1 MLKVAIGG
9 AVAVFAIATSICLIV
24 FFVQVFRARKAA
36 ALLKCDRCWGSDVR
50 LSRSDKVYDVFFA
63 LFSCYPYRCRVCWR
77 RFYRFTGATKQAV
90 GDGIGP
96 APAAVFTPMHDRAV
110 YAASAA
116 SFLSVERRASRTPAR
131 RKRVCPE
138 RFRQQ
143 CCAGCRLLP
152 TRLPLRRRAS
162 FAASYPAFPCKSRL
176 RAGASHSG

>member
-1 MLKVAIGG
+1 MLKIAMAGAI
-9 AVAVFAIATSICLIV
+9 AVFAIGFSAGLIV
-24 FFVQVFRARKAA
+24 FVVQVFRARKAA
-36 ALLKCDRCWGSDVR
+36 ALPKCDRCWSNDVR
-50 LSRSDKVYDVFFA
+50 LSRSDRAYDMFFA

-77 RFYRFTGATKQAV
+77 RFYRLTRATKPAV
-90 GDGIGP
+90 ENGIGP
-96 APAAVFTPMHDRAV
+96 APAAVFIPMHDRA
-110 YAASAA
+110 ACAPSAA
-116 SFLSVERRASRTPAR
+116 SFLPVERRASRTPAR

-138 RFRQQ
+138 RFRQP